1 MPDRKRAAASPRR
14 PSRDYRAYEVAGLE
28 LEYSIVDDKLRPRC
42 GVEHLFR
49 TLSGRRTSD
58 VELDSVGLSNELA
71 AHVLEMKTPP
81 ERSLARAETR
91 LAAGVREVAA
101 TLRDEFG
108 WRLLPTGM
116 HPLMRPSQT
125 RLWSRGG
132 QRIYRTYA
140 RLFGIREHGWL
151 NVQSCQVNLPFGTP
165 EEATAMHNAAAALI
179 AYMPALAASSPLVE
193 GGRGPAL
200 SSRMAF
206 YAKNQASIPVLTGSV
221 IPEYV
226 RSLDDYRKRVFGR
239 IYAALDEVPGTR
251 LIRHEWV
258 NSRGAIM
265 RFDRSAM
272 EVRVLDLQECPKMD
286 VAIATFVR
294 GALAALSARILAGDL
309 VLPERR
315 LLLVDY
321 RSSVTKGLAGSVST
335 RLLNGARRPR
345 TARGLLEGLVDDASV
360 HVSEREQAYLRLVE
374 ARLARG
380 NLAERILARVER
392 AGSAHR
398 REAIVDLY
406 GELAHCL
413 ETNTPWPG

>member
-1 MPDRKRAAASPRR
+1 MPEKRRAAPPRR
-14 PSRDYRAYEVAGLE
+14 KAREFRAYEVAGLE
-28 LEYSIVDDKLRPRC
+28 LEYSIVDEKLRPRC
-42 GVEHLFR
+42 GVDDLFAV
-49 TLSGRRTSD
+49 LSGRRTSD

-81 ERSLARAETR
+81 ERSLVRAEQR

-101 TLRDEFG
+101 TLRERFG

-132 QRIYRTYA
+132 QQIYRTYA
-140 RLFGIREHGWL
+140 RLFGIRKHGWL

-179 AYMPALAASSPLVE
+179 AYLPALAASSPIVE
-193 GGRGPAL
+193 GRRGPAL

-206 YAKNQASIPVLTGSV
+206 YAKNQASIPVLTGGV
-221 IPEYV
+221 IPEYID
-226 RSLDDYRKRVFGR
+226 SLDDYRARIFGR

-258 NSRGAIM
+258 NSRGAIL

-286 VAIATFVR
+286 VAIAAFVR
-294 GALAALSARILAGDL
+294 GALASLSKR
-309 VLPERR
+309 VLDGSLQLPDRR

-321 RSSVTKGLAGSVST
+321 RNAVVKGRGAPVTT
-335 RLLNGARRPR
+335 QLLSGKRRAR
-345 TARGLLEGLVDDASV
+345 TARALLEGLLDDAGR
-360 HVSEREQAYLRLVE
+360 HLGEHDQPYLQLVE
-374 ARLARG
+374 RRLAAG
-380 NLAERILARVER
+380 NLAERILAHVGRSG
-392 AGSAHR
+392 ASR
-398 REAIVDLY
+398 RRDAILQMY
-406 GELAHCL
+406 GDFAQCL

>member
-1 MPDRKRAAASPRR
+1 MPEKKRAAAQPRR
-14 PSRDYRAYEVAGLE
+14 RSREYRAYEVAGLE
-28 LEYSIVDDKLRPRC
+28 LEYSIVDEKLRPRC
-42 GVEHLFR
+42 GVEDLFAA
-49 TLSGRRTSD
+49 LSGRRTSD
-58 VELDSVGLSNELA
+58 VELDAVGLSNELA

-81 ERSLARAETR
+81 ERSLVRAEQR
-91 LAAGVREVAA
+91 LAVGVREVSAA
-101 TLRDEFG
+101 LREDFG

-125 RLWSRGG
+125 RLWPRGG

-140 RLFGIREHGWL
+140 RLFGIRKHGWL

-165 EEATAMHNAAAALI
+165 EQAAAMHNAAAALI
-179 AYMPALAASSPLVE
+179 AYLPALAASSPIVE
-193 GGRGPAL
+193 GKRGPAL

-206 YAKNQASIPVLTGSV
+206 YARNQASIPVLTGGV

-226 RSLDDYRKRVFGR
+226 ESLDDYRKRIFGR

-286 VAIATFVR
+286 VAIAAFVR
-294 GALAALSARILAGDL
+294 GALASLSARVLAGEL
-309 VLPERR
+309 ELPDRR
-315 LLLVDY
+315 LLLLDY
-321 RSSVTKGLAGSVST
+321 RSAVAKGRNAAVST
-335 RLLNGARRPR
+335 QLLGGKRRPR
-345 TARGLLEGLVDDASV
+345 TAGALLAGLVDDAAS
-360 HVSEREQAYLRLVE
+360 HLSDGERPYLHLVE
-374 ARLARG
+374 QRLARG
-380 NLAERILARVER
+380 NLAECILAHLDRTVATRRR
-392 AGSAHR
+392 A
-398 REAIVDLY
+398 AIVSLY
-406 GELAHCL
+406 GELAQCL